1 WTEAIEESGLSWQ
14 KLTEE
19 RSAQLP
25 LDQPLPWDH
34 INTGIDKEWLKTEWQ
49 RSQSAITIEDCSFD
63 SCSRCGVCGP
73 EFGHNII
80 VPPLPIPAFVGES
93 APNQQ
98 RVQRLRVWFGKLG
111 DMALISHLDLV
122 RLLDRAMRR
131 AGLPISFS
139 GGFHPTPRIA
149 IASALSLGVTSSGE
163 ILDIEL
169 TEKLELSEFQ
179 ARLAEKLPV
188 GLPLYQVTE
197 IEINSP
203 AVNHLLDQAEYLIT
217 VAMQKQ
223 VSDKPDTQE
232 AENTENTE
240 MISESL
246 IQPLWQD
253 WINDILNQ
261 TSIIWQQRTKSGKI
275 KTVNLREI
283 LANLEFVG
291 YATDIDVSLD
301 KTSAE
306 NIIKAEDV
314 TEETAKQIAVL
325 RYVGSYKQEGGL
337 LKPEHITYMLEQV
350 VNQKNLAY
358 PLEFQLLH
366 IHRTKLYLQ

>member
-1 WTEAIEESGLSWQ
+1 
-14 KLTEE
+14 
-19 RSAQLP
+19 
-25 LDQPLPWDH
+25 PLPWDH

>member
-1 WTEAIEESGLSWQ
+1 M
-14 KLTEE
+14 
-19 RSAQLP
+19 
-25 LDQPLPWDH
+25 QP
-34 INTGIDKEWLKTEWQ
+34 IA
-49 RSQSAITIEDCSFD
+49 SS
-63 SCSRCGVCGP
+63 
-73 EFGHNII
+73 
-80 VPPLPIPAFVGES
+80 
-93 APNQQ
+93 NQQ

-149 IASALSLGVTSSGE
+149 IASALSLGATSSGE

-217 VAMQKQ
+217 VAMPEQ
-223 VSDKPDTQE
+223 VSEKPSAQE
-232 AENTENTE
+232 SENTENTGI
-240 MISESL
+240 ISKSFVE
-246 IQPLWQD
+246 PLWQD

-261 TSIIWQQRTKSGKI
+261 TSIIWQQRTKSGKT
-275 KTVNLREI
+275 KTLNLRE
-283 LANLEFVG
+283 LLSNLEFVR
-291 YATDIDVSLD
+291 YATSTDVSLD
-301 KTSAE
+301 QISAG
-306 NIIKAEDV
+306 NTEDV
-314 TEETAKQIAVL
+314 IPETSKQIAVL

-337 LKPEHITYMLEQV
+337 LKPEHIIYMLEQV
-350 VNQKNLAY
+350 ANQGNLAH